1 VANVGLEVL
10 AVMKDK
16 NAVFCNVTPFSLV
29 HIYHT
34 ALQEVSPR
42 KLEAEAVTK

>member
-1 VANVGLEVL
+1 VL

-34 ALQEVSPR
+34 ALQEVTS
-42 KLEAEAVTK
+42 KETGG

>member
-1 VANVGLEVL
+1 VSNIGFEVP

-16 NAVFCNVTPFSLV
+16 NAVLYNMTPFSVV

-34 ALQEVSPR
+34 ALQEVTS
-42 KLEAEAVTK
+42 KEIGD